1 MKSLQ
6 QLDTARVAIW
16 LLGILVFVLAAIMV
30 NQIFVRSRLSVRAG
44 AQKQLLSELTA
55 GASGNRLA
63 LNKYDEMAIKL
74 CGRIP
79 DGTVRGNM
87 PFMINQVAGVM
98 QAHGLKPETLKP
110 EPVTVVDGIDRVP
123 LRVSFSAGIGN
134 MVLVVRDIENTV
146 PVMHIDQLSIRPATD
161 KSGTLHAEMTISS
174 FVVGGDAASK
184 TASGISSA
192 GKETAALNRDSN
204 VSRGS

>member
-6 QLDTARVAIW
+6 QLDTAKVAIW
-16 LLGILVFVLAAIMV
+16 VLGILVFVLAAIMV
-30 NQIFVRSRLSVRAG
+30 NQMFMRSRLSGRVKE
-44 AQKQLLSELTA
+44 QQQLLSDLTA
-55 GASGNRLA
+55 GASGNRTA
-63 LNKYDEMAIKL
+63 MDKYDEMVIKL

-79 DGTVRGNM
+79 DGTARENM

-98 QAHGLKPETLKP
+98 RSHGVRPETLKP

-123 LRVSFSAGIGN
+123 LRVSFSASLGN
-134 MVLVVRDIENTV
+134 MVLVVRDIEDTI

-174 FVVGGDAASK
+174 FVVDGGSAGK
-184 TASGISSA
+184 TAPASPSS
-192 GKETAALNRDSN
+192 GKETAALDRNSN